1 MLLVDGIVPSR
12 EYTNLKDVNNI
23 DIYDSFLEYPE
34 WENER
39 RSLIE
44 LELKEVVKECSKV
57 GWDGYDGEP
66 IKPVTA
72 IEAKRFLNG
81 LPVTILAP
89 CIVPQPDG
97 GIAFEWSNDEGK
109 SFIASLNGK
118 GIIYF
123 SWYHGSPYSGGSG
136 RDILSEDLPLRILEN
151 IRSIVGEDY

>member
-1 MLLVDGIVPSR
+1 MLSALGIVPSR
-12 EYTNLKDVNNI
+12 EYTNLKDLNNI
-23 DIYDSFLEYPE
+23 DIYDPFLEYPE

-44 LELKEVVKECSKV
+44 LELNEVIEECSKV

-72 IEAKRFLNG
+72 IEAKRFLKG
-81 LPVTILAP
+81 LPVTIPSA

-109 SFIASLNGK
+109 SFIASLNGE

-123 SWYHGSPYSGGSG
+123 SWYHGSPYRGGSG
-136 RDILSEDLPLRILEN
+136 RDILSEDLPPRILEN
-151 IRSIVGEDY
+151 IRSIIGEDY